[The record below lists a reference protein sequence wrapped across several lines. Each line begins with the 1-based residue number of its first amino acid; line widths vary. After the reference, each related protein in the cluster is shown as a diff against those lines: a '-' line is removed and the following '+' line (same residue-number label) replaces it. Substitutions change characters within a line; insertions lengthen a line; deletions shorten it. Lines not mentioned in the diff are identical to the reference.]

1 MKSRLSFKSRIS
13 FVLIFAA
20 FCSFFAVYLIAE
32 DPAPAT
38 PVIIAT
44 PAAPHPQFLLK
55 SLTLDLQAGTGVLTG
70 DWLDAQGQPVDSGN
84 SVIHLTQLSATP
96 LTETQ
101 QQLLAAAIAAATQ

>member
-1 MKSRLSFKSRIS
+1 MKTTRLIT
-13 FVLIFAA
+13 VLIFAA
-20 FCSFFAVYLIAE
+20 AFAFSAFQLSAD
-32 DPAPAT
+32 DPTPAT

-84 SVIHLTQLSATP
+84 SVIHLTQLSAAP